1 MIVQYSQHM
10 GIGRINLLL
19 GLLVSALVF
28 STMAPA
34 NAVTPGQVCVRT
46 ASGIGYSTTVQWE
59 YSGNS
64 SRIIATDA
72 DGCANFPHLPQAE
85 ILIKAGGYKFQ
96 SGQVWVSHTGF
107 EEYVTVDSSGYVL
120 FQITTNP
127 PEVKYTSINF
137 RTNANKVAI
146 PELNLRHRH
155 PTDNDPEVDDYT
167 SGRSWFTDSGD
178 SWSIWRNCLD
188 DDGRPSTC
196 DPIWMDSNG
205 TYHFYYFGE
214 LARDFRDRTLYDPDT
229 DQTITLPA
237 DPRPPFVSFLWKDS
251 QFGEREVSYLLAE
264 ASQNVILLQAPSIR
278 VIPNKPLKFK
288 SGKPVK
294 LTLTLLDSYGNPW
307 KNQWVEAF
315 PGYYEMKKSKQ
326 CKLKWFAKT
335 NNRGVVTLTL
345 CPKRSD
351 DFYLQAQQKVS
362 GEWLIHE
369 LPGFSVKK
377 TK

>member
-1 MIVQYSQHM
+1 VQYSRHM
-10 GIGRINLLL
+10 GFRFAKSML
-19 GLLVSALVF
+19 GLMVMALAF

-46 ASGIGYSTTVQWE
+46 ASGVGYSTTVQWE

-64 SRIIATDA
+64 SRIITTDA
-72 DGCANFPHLPQAE
+72 DGCALFPHLPQAE

-137 RTNANKVAI
+137 RTNANKAVI
-146 PELNLRHRH
+146 PEMNFALRHRH
-155 PTDNDPEVDDYT
+155 PTDTNPEEDDYT
-167 SGRSWFTDSGD
+167 EGGSWTSYNN
-178 SWSIWRNCLD
+178 WSIWRTCTND
-188 DDGRPSTC
+188 EGIPSSC
-196 DPIWMDSNG
+196 NPIWMDTNG

-214 LARDFRDRTLYDPDT
+214 LARDFRDLTRYDPDT
-229 DQTITLPA
+229 DQTLTLPA
-237 DPRPPFVSFLWKDS
+237 NPVPPFVNFLWKDS
-251 QFGEREVSYLLAE
+251 QFGQREVSYFLAE
-264 ASQNVILLQAPSIR
+264 SSQTVTLLQAPSIKR
-278 VIPNKPLKFK
+278 VPNKPLKFK

-294 LTLTLLDSYGNPW
+294 VTLTLLDSYGNPW
-307 KNQWVEAF
+307 KNQWVGAF
-315 PGYYEMKKSKQ
+315 PGYYEMKKSKK
-326 CKLKWFAKT
+326 CKLKNYAKT
-335 NNRGVVTLTL
+335 NSKGVVTLTL
-345 CPKRSD
+345 CPKYSD
-351 DFYLQAQQKVS
+351 DFYLEAQQKVA
-362 GEWLIHE
+362 GDWLSHE